1 MMSKQDLRDLQ
12 RAWEDGPVKAAL
24 DAKGERKASFETPS
38 GIPIERLYT
47 PPEFEDQDSSYQ
59 DDLGFPG
66 QFPFTRGK
74 DPLGYRG
81 AHWLFMQY
89 AGFGDAAEA
98 NKRYR
103 FLLEQGQTGMS
114 IALDLPTQ
122 IGLDSDDPMADGEVG
137 KVGVAIDSLEDLET
151 MFNGIPLDKPGQIS
165 FVANAMSVVGLAMFI
180 ALAKKQGVPCQ
191 DITLRIQNDV
201 LKEFISRGTYIF
213 PPEPSLRLS
222 TDLIVYCAENHPNWL
237 PLTLCGYHLREAGSD
252 AVQEVA
258 YSIANGLAY
267 MDAVAARGVDVE
279 KVLPQLSAFMSVNL
293 NFFEEIAK
301 FRAMRRL
308 WARVAGER
316 YGVSDTSK
324 LTLSLVNFT
333 AGSSLTAQQ
342 PLNNIVRVAIECLA
356 GVLGGCQSLFPC
368 SMDEAYCTPTEAA
381 VKVALRTQQIIAHE
395 TGIGATIDPM
405 GGSYYLE
412 SLTDSI
418 EKRAREELNKIDEI
432 GGAAKAI
439 ESDYFRKEID
449 RTAYKWQRQVD
460 RGEQLIVGVNCFQE
474 TEEPPMEIFTPP
486 AGAQDRQIAKL
497 NRLKERRDSMR
508 VDAALAQVAK
518 AAASD
523 ENTVPALVEAVDA
536 YATLGEIC
544 STLRGVFGD
553 YQESGF

>member
-1 MMSKQDLRDLQ
+1 MMDHQDLKYLRK
-12 RAWEDGPVKAAL
+12 AWEQGPVDAAL
-24 DAKGERKASFETPS
+24 KDKGERKTSFETPS
-38 GIPIERLYT
+38 DIPVARLYS
-47 PPEFEDQDSSYQ
+47 PEDLEDKGFNYER
-59 DDLGFPG
+59 DLGFPG

-74 DPLGYRG
+74 DPIGYRG

-89 AGFGDAAEA
+89 AGYGDAKEA

-103 FLLEQGQTGMS
+103 FLLAQGQTGMS

-137 KVGVAIDSLEDLET
+137 KIGVAIDSLEDFEALFE
-151 MFNGIPLDKPGQIS
+151 GIPLSKPGQIS

-180 ALAKKQGVPCQ
+180 ALAKKQGVPCR

-267 MDAVAARGVDVE
+267 MDAAAARGVDME

-308 WARVAGER
+308 WARVAGKR
-316 YGVSDTSK
+316 YNISDTSK
-324 LTLSLVNFT
+324 LALSLVNFT
-333 AGSSLTAQQ
+333 AGSTLTAQQ
-342 PLNNIVRVAIECLA
+342 PMNNIVRVAIECMA

-395 TGIGATIDPM
+395 TGIGDTVDPM
-405 GGSYYLE
+405 GGSYFLE

-418 EKRAREELNKIDEI
+418 EERAMEELDKIEKM

-439 ESDYFRKEID
+439 ENSYFRRQID
-449 RTAYKWQRQVD
+449 VSAYKWQRRVD
-460 RGEQLIVGVNCFQE
+460 SGEQQIVGVNAFKE
-474 TEEPPMEIFTPP
+474 TEETPMEIFTPP
-486 AGAQDRQIAKL
+486 AGAQERQIAKL
-497 NRLKERRDSMR
+497 NRLKKQRDGAR
-508 VDAALAQVAK
+508 VKAALEQVAK
-518 AAASD
+518 AAASN
-523 ENTVPALVEAVDA
+523 ENTVPALVEAVGA

-544 STLRGVFGD
+544 STLRGVLGD
-553 YQESGF
+553 YEESGF